1 MSKHKIFFSIRLYI
15 YLLII
20 IHSEISCSFQISL
33 FNKLNSKY
41 KENNLIISPLSIYQ
55 AISLVTN
62 GADGETQK
70 ELLKLLDEREM
81 EEINLINK
89 EILHKIKDY
98 SSIEIANAIMSKLV
112 PLNDFT
118 KIVRDNYNSEILP
131 LKNVNQINKWC
142 EKKTHGK
149 IKKIIEQLN
158 PMTFMIILNA
168 VYFKGEWIKIFEKES
183 TTKQIFYNL
192 NKIEKKIDMMENTE
206 KYNYFEDSNL
216 QSIEL
221 PFNKESFS
229 ALIILPNKNLN
240 INEFIGILDKD
251 NDYLYTIINNMKYN
265 KVNLKLP
272 KFELEYSK
280 SLKEIL
286 QDMGVKL
293 PFEEIADFSKIRTQ
307 NDLYID
313 DIIHK
318 TYLKVNEQGT
328 EAAAITAVI
337 MVTGAFIPIEEKIYS
352 MNVNRPF
359 IFILR
364 NSRFPK
370 NYDIVFISKIEEI
383 N

>member
-1 MSKHKIFFSIRLYI
+1 MNQNKIFCDIKIIIFI
-15 YLLII
+15 LII
-20 IHSEISCSFQISL
+20 INSEISCSFQLSL

-55 AISLVTN
+55 AISLVSN
-62 GADGETQK
+62 GANGETQK
-70 ELLKLLDEREM
+70 ELLKLLDEKEM

-89 EILHKIKDY
+89 QILNKIKDFT
-98 SSIEIANAIMSKLV
+98 SLEIANAIMSKLV

-118 KIVRDNYNSEILP
+118 KIVKDNYNSEILP
-131 LKNVNQINKWC
+131 LRNVNQVNKWC

-149 IKKIIEQLN
+149 IKKIINYLN
-158 PMTFMIILNA
+158 PNTFMIILNA
-168 VYFKGEWIKIFEKES
+168 IYFKGEWLKTFEKEL

-192 NKIEKKIDMMENTE
+192 NKNEKKINMMENTGH
-206 KYNYFEDSNL
+206 YNYFEDSNL

-221 PFNKESFS
+221 PFKKESFS

-240 INEFIGILDKD
+240 INEFIEILDND

-286 QDMGVKL
+286 IDMNVKL
-293 PFEEIADFSKIRTQ
+293 PFENIADFSKIRTQ
-307 NDLYID
+307 NDIHID

-328 EAAAITAVI
+328 EAAAITAII
-337 MVTGAFIPIEEKIYS
+337 MVENAFIPREEKIFK
-352 MNVNRPF
+352 MNVDRPF

-364 NSRFPK
+364 NKEFPK

>member
-1 MSKHKIFFSIRLYI
+1 MNLHNIFCNLKILV
-15 YLLII
+15 YLLVII
-20 IHSEISCSFQISL
+20 NSEISCSFQLSL
-33 FNKLNSKY
+33 FNKINSKY
-41 KENNLIISPLSIYQ
+41 KEKNLIISPLSIYQ

>member
-1 MSKHKIFFSIRLYI
+1 MNQHNIFCNLKILV

-20 IHSEISCSFQISL
+20 INSEISCSFQLSL
-33 FNKLNSKY
+33 FNKINSKY

-70 ELLKLLDEREM
+70 VLLKLLDEREM

-158 PMTFMIILNA
+158 PLTFMIILNA
-168 VYFKGEWIKIFEKES
+168 VYFKGEWIKTFEKES

-192 NKIEKKIDMMENTE
+192 NKIEKKIDMMENTDH
-206 KYNYFEDSNL
+206 YNYFEDSNL

-240 INEFIGILDKD
+240 INEFIEILDKD

-307 NDLYID
+307 NDIYID

-328 EAAAITAVI
+328 EAATITAVI
-337 MVTGAFIPIEEKIYS
+337 MMENAFMPREEKIYS

>member
-1 MSKHKIFFSIRLYI
+1 
-15 YLLII
+15 
-20 IHSEISCSFQISL
+20 
-33 FNKLNSKY
+33 
-41 KENNLIISPLSIYQ
+41 
-55 AISLVTN
+55 
-62 GADGETQK
+62 
-70 ELLKLLDEREM
+70 
-81 EEINLINK
+81 
-89 EILHKIKDY
+89 
-98 SSIEIANAIMSKLV
+98 
-112 PLNDFT
+112 
-118 KIVRDNYNSEILP
+118 
-131 LKNVNQINKWC
+131 
-142 EKKTHGK
+142 
-149 IKKIIEQLN
+149 
-158 PMTFMIILNA
+158 
-168 VYFKGEWIKIFEKES
+168 
-183 TTKQIFYNL
+183 
-192 NKIEKKIDMMENTE
+192 
-206 KYNYFEDSNL
+206 
-216 QSIEL
+216 
-221 PFNKESFS
+221 
-229 ALIILPNKNLN
+229 
-240 INEFIGILDKD
+240 
-251 NDYLYTIINNMKYN
+251 MKYN

-307 NDLYID
+307 NDIYID

-337 MVTGAFIPIEEKIYS
+337 MVNGAFMPREEKIYN

>member
-1 MSKHKIFFSIRLYI
+1 MNQNKIFFDIKI
-15 YLLII
+15 IIFILII
-20 IHSEISCSFQISL
+20 INSEISCSFQLSL

-55 AISLVTN
+55 AISLVSN
-62 GADGETQK
+62 GANGETQK
-70 ELLKLLDEREM
+70 ELLKLLDEKEM

-89 EILHKIKDY
+89 QILNKIKDFT
-98 SSIEIANAIMSKLV
+98 SLEIANAIMSKLV

-118 KIVRDNYNSEILP
+118 KIVKDNYNSEILP
-131 LKNVNQINKWC
+131 LRNVNQVNKWC

-149 IKKIIEQLN
+149 IKKIINYLN
-158 PMTFMIILNA
+158 PNTFMIILNA
-168 VYFKGEWIKIFEKES
+168 IYFKGEWQKTFEKEL

-192 NKIEKKIDMMENTE
+192 NKNEKKINMMENTGH
-206 KYNYFEDSNL
+206 YNYFEDSNL

-221 PFNKESFS
+221 PFKKESFS

-240 INEFIGILDKD
+240 INEFIEILDKD
-251 NDYLYTIINNMKYN
+251 NDYLNTIINNMKYN

-286 QDMGVKL
+286 IDMNVKL
-293 PFEEIADFSKIRTQ
+293 PFENIADFSKIRTQ
-307 NDLYID
+307 NDIHID

-328 EAAAITAVI
+328 EAAAITAII
-337 MVTGAFIPIEEKIYS
+337 MVENAFIPREEKIFK

-364 NSRFPK
+364 NNEFPK

>member
-1 MSKHKIFFSIRLYI
+1 MNQNKIFFDIKI
-15 YLLII
+15 IIFILII
-20 IHSEISCSFQISL
+20 INSEISCSFQLSL
-33 FNKLNSKY
+33 FNKLTSKY

-55 AISLVTN
+55 AISLVSN
-62 GADGETQK
+62 GANGETQK
-70 ELLKLLDEREM
+70 ELLKLLDEKEM

-89 EILHKIKDY
+89 QILNKIKDFT
-98 SSIEIANAIMSKLV
+98 SLEIANAIMSKLV

-118 KIVRDNYNSEILP
+118 KIVKDNYNSEILP
-131 LKNVNQINKWC
+131 LRNVNQVNKWC

-149 IKKIIEQLN
+149 IKKIINYLN
-158 PMTFMIILNA
+158 PNTFMIILNA
-168 VYFKGEWIKIFEKES
+168 IYFKGEWLKTFEKEL

-192 NKIEKKIDMMENTE
+192 NKNEKKINMMENTGH
-206 KYNYFEDSNL
+206 YNYFQDSNL

-221 PFNKESFS
+221 PFKKESFS

-240 INEFIGILDKD
+240 INEFIEILDKD

-286 QDMGVKL
+286 IDMNVKL
-293 PFEEIADFSKIRTQ
+293 PFENIADFSKIRTQ
-307 NDLYID
+307 NDIHID

-328 EAAAITAVI
+328 EAAAITAII
-337 MVTGAFIPIEEKIYS
+337 MVENAFIPREEKIYN
-352 MNVNRPF
+352 MNINRLF

-364 NSRFPK
+364 NSKFPK